1 MSDWATWQP
10 PLSPGD
16 IVWCHFPFL
25 PATEPGPKPRPA
37 LVVGI
42 RTFED
47 GVTIQVAYATT
58 QRTTSLRSGEFL
70 ISKAKH
76 AIAFKQA
83 GLAFDT
89 KFDLNKVVE
98 LPWTDRYFKVPPTPN
113 PAFGLTPKMGS
124 LHASMMR
131 ALMAAHKA
139 TGK

>member
-1 MSDWATWQP
+1 MTGWP
-10 PLSPGD
+10 PPSPGD

-25 PATEPGPKPRPA
+25 PATQPGPKPRPA
-37 LVVGI
+37 LVVGV

-47 GVTIQVAYATT
+47 GVTIQVAYGTT

-70 ISKAKH
+70 ISKDRH
-76 AIAFKQA
+76 PVAFKQA

-89 KFDLNKVVE
+89 KFDLNKVIE

-113 PAFGLTPKMGS
+113 PAFGQTPKLGS
-124 LHASMMR
+124 LHASMIK
-131 ALMAAHKA
+131 ALRAAHGA